1 MDINIFIDKLFAAAK
16 EKGLEEFEVYYSQ
29 GESFSIKIYNGAV
42 DDYKNSSGNGLSFRG
57 IYQEKMGY
65 SYTENFSEDSIEL
78 LVNELIANADVLESS
93 DKEFI
98 YQGAEKYDNRNNYK
112 GLLENIETKEK
123 IDAVI
128 KMESLAKTYDKR
140 VNSVNYCMYGE
151 GIGKRII
158 RNSKGLNL
166 ENSDDGAHAYINVVI
181 KDGEETKTGYSL
193 RSFKDFAEFKP
204 EELAKEAVE
213 RALSLLG
220 SKTLKSGT
228 YDVIIKNEA
237 FVDLL
242 ETMGGIF
249 SAEAVDKGM
258 SKLKDKIGTKIASE
272 KINLIDNPLMEN
284 GIWKT
289 FDDEGVPTREKILVE
304 NGILKTYLH
313 SLKTAYKFG
322 VEPTGNGQKSS
333 YKSSVV
339 IGAYNF
345 YIQAGEISYDDL
357 IKKLNNGIILI
368 EFDGLHAGLN
378 GISGDFSLSTRGYRV
393 ENGEI
398 AGAVNEITLAAN
410 YFDLLL
416 NLEELGSDLKFS
428 YPFGNAGSPSILFRG
443 LDIAGE

>member
-1 MDINIFIDKLFAAAK
+1 MEVNLFIDKLFLVAK

-57 IYQEKMGY
+57 IYKGKMGY
-65 SYTENFSEDSIEL
+65 SYTENFSQDSIEL
-78 LVNELIANADVLESS
+78 LVNELISNADVLESS

-98 YQGAEKYDNRNNYK
+98 YKGAESYDKRSNFK
-112 GLLENIETKEK
+112 GLLENVETKEK

-128 KMESLAKTYDKR
+128 KMEKSAKEYDSR

-158 RNSKGLNL
+158 RNSNGLNL
-166 ENSDDGAHAYINVVI
+166 ENNDDGAHAYINVVI

-193 RSFKDFAEFKP
+193 RSFKDFSEFNP
-204 EELAKEAVE
+204 QELAKEAVE

-220 SKTLKSGT
+220 SKSIKSGK

-242 ETMGGIF
+242 EVMGGIF
-249 SAEAVDKGM
+249 SAEAIDKGM
-258 SKLKDKIGTKIASE
+258 SKLKDKIGSKIASD
-272 KINLIDNPLMEN
+272 KITLIDNPLMES

-289 FDDEGVPTREKILVE
+289 FDDEGVPTKEKTLVE

-313 SLKTAYKFG
+313 SLKTAHKFG
-322 VEPTGNGQKSS
+322 VEPTGNGQKAS

-339 IGAYNF
+339 VGSYNF
-345 YIQAGEISYDDL
+345 YIKSGEVSYDEL
-357 IKKLNNGIILI
+357 LKKLGNGVVLI

-378 GISGDFSLSTRGYRV
+378 GISGDFSLSTRGYLV
-393 ENGEI
+393 EDGKI
-398 AGAVNEITLAAN
+398 VGSVNEITLAAN

-416 NLEELGSDLKFS
+416 NLEELGSDLKFA
-428 YPFGNAGSPSILFRG
+428 YPFGNAGSPSILFRD